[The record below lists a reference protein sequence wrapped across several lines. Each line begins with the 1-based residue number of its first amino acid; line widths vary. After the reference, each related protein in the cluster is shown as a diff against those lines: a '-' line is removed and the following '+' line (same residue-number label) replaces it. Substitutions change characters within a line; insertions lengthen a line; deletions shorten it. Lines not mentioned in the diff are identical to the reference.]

1 MNERPI
7 TASNLLAA
15 VGCAHTALAHIAR
28 VMCIALACAAL
39 PARADE
45 PAAAVRRYAII
56 ASSNDGGP
64 ERARLRFAD
73 TDARAVAEV
82 FGELGGL
89 QRADLLLIP
98 NATRTLLLAAFD
110 RIRSELA
117 KHSAALPRRE
127 LFIYYS
133 GHSDETGILLGADR
147 LSYDELRSLIEASAA
162 EVRIVVLDSCA
173 AGAVI
178 RPRGGVHR
186 PPFLSDASTAAR
198 GHAFLTASSADEAA
212 QESDRIAGGYFTHY
226 LVSGLRGAADSS
238 RDGRVTLAEAYQFA
252 YDETLRQTRAA
263 PRAQHPAYDIQLAG
277 TGDLVL
283 TDLRSTS
290 AALVLADEL
299 SGRVEVRDAL
309 SRLVVEFSKEPERP
323 LRLGL
328 PPGEYRIALALGE
341 ERREAV
347 VILRRDGEA
356 RLDRSHFVD
365 AQSEP
370 AAKRGIAADGG
381 EVKAPATLFDRMPK
395 FGAYAGLGFRYA
407 RLMGQDNLLA
417 GIEAALLLD
426 HRIALGFAA
435 YGWSADREGTVTGVT
450 LGYGGLLLRY
460 HLLFDSP
467 FVVSFA
473 VLAAPGGIS
482 VSRGD
487 PEQVSERDSDGIF
500 VCEPQVSAHLQ
511 IARILR
517 LGADFGYRIVAG
529 VDNFETGDF
538 RGFLGGFHIQVGWF

>member
-1 MNERPI
+1 MTWLRFVRLI
-7 TASNLLAA
+7 
-15 VGCAHTALAHIAR
+15 CA
-28 VMCIALACAAL
+28 ALACTV
-39 PARADE
+39 ARVHADE
-45 PAAAVRRYAII
+45 PAVAVRRFAII

-73 TDARAVAEV
+73 TDARAVSEV
-82 FGELGGL
+82 LGELGGL
-89 QRADLLLIP
+89 QRDDLLLIP

-110 RIRSELA
+110 RMRGQLEKLGPGQ
-117 KHSAALPRRE
+117 PRRE

-133 GHSDETGILLGADR
+133 GHSDEQGILLGAERVPYAD
-147 LSYDELRSLIEASAA
+147 LRNLIDASTA

-173 AGAVI
+173 SGAVI
-178 RPRGGVHR
+178 RSRGGVHR
-186 PPFLSDASTAAR
+186 PPFLSDASIAAR
-198 GHAFLTASSADEAA
+198 GHAFLTASAADEAA
-212 QESDRIAGGYFTHY
+212 QESDRIGGGFFTHH

-252 YDETLRQTRAA
+252 YDETLRHTRTA

-309 SRLVVEFSKEPERP
+309 SRLVVEFSKERERP
-323 LRLGL
+323 MRLGL
-328 PPGEYRIALALGE
+328 PPGEYRIAIAE
-341 ERREAV
+341 SEAAV
-347 VILRRDGEA
+347 LLRRDGET
-356 RLDRSHFVD
+356 RLGPSDFKSR
-365 AQSEP
+365 ASEP
-370 AAKRGIAADGG
+370 AAKRGAAADSG
-381 EVKAPATLFDRMPK
+381 EAKPPATLFDRVPK

-407 RLMGQDNLLA
+407 RLMGSDIPLA
-417 GIEAALLLD
+417 GIEVALLLD
-426 HRIALGFAA
+426 HRLAFGFAA
-435 YGWSADREGTVTGVT
+435 YGWSAGREGALTSVT

-473 VLAAPGGIS
+473 ALAAAGDVS
-482 VSRGD
+482 VSRAD
-487 PEQVSERDSDGIF
+487 PAGARGRDNDNIF
-500 VCEPQVSAHLQ
+500 VCEPQISAHLQ
-511 IARILR
+511 IARFLR

-529 VDNFETGDF
+529 LDTFETSDF
-538 RGFLGGFHIQVGWF
+538 RGFLGGLHIQAGWF